1 MLRLIATC
9 GVVALLS
16 SPGLSADD
24 AGAPKLGKTFYPD
37 AIRFVSAT
45 SEDGET
51 SVLIFDNFV
60 LGTATGKGDL
70 VNADTKSFSVTNK
83 IEAKDGVTVWLDI
96 RGFVSTQDGG
106 SAAVL
111 VHAGG
116 ETTLVDLEKA
126 AASGASKARKEDDAL
141 YVQAKSSAESAGFKV
156 NSRPK
161 GGQDFYAR
169 VSASLAK
176 GEPLQATVVTLVD
189 RLQNADSQAL
199 ITVDSIDVSVK
210 AAPAPKSPSTTEKKP
225 EVAKTVAK
233 SKEATEDKDVAPKK
247 VAAVKKKAEDK
258 SADKKEA
265 KTDGD
270 GSAEKKKPVEKKDSG
285 KKAVE
290 KSAETKPAEKKTEE
304 SPES

>member
-16 SPGLSADD
+16 SPGWSADD
-24 AGAPKLGKTFYPD
+24 AGAPKLGKTFNPD

-96 RGFVSTQDGG
+96 RGFVSTEDGG

-116 ETTLVDLEKA
+116 ETTLVDLGKA
-126 AASGASKARKEDDAL
+126 AAAGASKVRKEDDTL

-156 NSRPK
+156 NARPK

-169 VSASLAK
+169 VSVSLAK

-189 RLQNADSQAL
+189 RLPNADSQAL

-210 AAPAPKSPSTTEKKP
+210 AAPAAKSPATTEKKA
-225 EVAKTVAK
+225 EVAKTGAK
-233 SKEATEDKDVAPKK
+233 SKEATEDKDVAPRK
-247 VAAVKKKAEDK
+247 VTAAKKKTDDK
-258 SADKKEA
+258 SADKKEG

-285 KKAVE
+285 KKAAE
-290 KSAETKPAEKKTEE
+290 KSTETKSTEK
-304 SPES
+304 